1 MHPFWLA
8 KTFWWW
14 VSHPGTDRAKHCLTS
29 VSTPPA
35 ALPLGHGARLCQ
47 PRSSSDTAAPTGDK
61 RKKNRLSWVLLGELG
76 GADLCH
82 SRRRRHLWTN
92 EKGGVGGSVWIPG
105 AACTFWSL
113 RHLRFLTA
121 ASRQVHFHAKAR
133 IPTRLQAH
141 LVPWYLYKKM
151 GTSRQPCPDCA
162 KQGAMPSQTHL
173 VGINL
178 K

>member
-61 RKKNRLSWVLLGELG
+61 RKKNRLSRVLLGELASVDPFSLGRICATDG
-76 GADLCH
+76 GAIYGQVK
-82 SRRRRHLWTN
+82 RVGIV
-92 EKGGVGGSVWIPG
+92 GGGGSVWIPG
-105 AACTFWSL
+105 GVEALLALFGPSVTCDFL
-113 RHLRFLTA
+113 RRRRGRSIFMQKRA
-121 ASRQVHFHAKAR
+121 FPRDSRH
-133 IPTRLQAH
+133 I
-141 LVPWYLYKKM
+141 
-151 GTSRQPCPDCA
+151 
-162 KQGAMPSQTHL
+162 
-173 VGINL
+173 
-178 K
+178 